1 MEADY
6 VEADYV
12 EADYAQFTGKQIMY
26 TGEADYERRPALDQR
41 TPVAVPSQPSF
52 TSQLSGNQ

>member
-1 MEADY
+1 M
-6 VEADYV
+6 EADYV

-26 TGEADYERRPALDQR
+26 AGEADYERRPALDQR
-41 TPVAVPSQPSF
+41 TPVAVPLQPSF